1 MTQAAPQMPP
11 DPPPPLP
18 PALRDAVNLRLVTLY
33 PD

>member
-1 MTQAAPQMPP
+1 MTQAAAQMPP
-11 DPPPPLP
+11 PAPLPP

>member
-11 DPPPPLP
+11 APPPPLP

>member
-1 MTQAAPQMPP
+1 MTQAVPQMPP
-11 DPPPPLP
+11 APPPPLP